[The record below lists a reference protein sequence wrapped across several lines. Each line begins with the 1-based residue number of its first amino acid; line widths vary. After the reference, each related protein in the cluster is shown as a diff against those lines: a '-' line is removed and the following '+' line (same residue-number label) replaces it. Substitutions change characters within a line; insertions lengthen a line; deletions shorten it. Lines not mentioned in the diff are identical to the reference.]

1 MWIWQRQRLMQHRW
15 MERMGLHTVMMMVDM
30 AMKVEGQGHH
40 HQCSEGEYKQPY
52 SQYPFNPIQAVVDL
66 SASCWQHPGIVVI
79 DGRHSYHF

>member
-40 HQCSEGEYKQPY
+40 HQCSEGEYK
-52 SQYPFNPIQAVVDL
+52 
-66 SASCWQHPGIVVI
+66 
-79 DGRHSYHF
+79 